1 MQLFD
6 TPNALLVNVGY
17 LFAYIL
23 LFFLSKWLKGIF
35 SSYNLD
41 EQLTEYDNNAVSVSA
56 AGFFIAIT
64 IVFLGAIADTT
75 SQATVILEGTER
87 VIRDIA
93 LDKETL
99 TDFMIV
105 IGYAVGGIFLLL
117 LSRIINQRAILY
129 KFSVD
134 KEIVKDQNPGTGAVE
149 AGAYIASGLIIAGSI
164 HGEGGGPLTAIVFYA
179 IGQICLI
186 LFALLYAKLTP
197 YSVHDEIEKDNVAA
211 GLGFSGGLISIGIIL
226 MRAVS
231 GDFQGWGEDLIAV
244 AMDILIVFVYLIA
257 VRFVFDRFVLRNSD
271 LNTEIAQD
279 QNLGAGLL
287 EMVVAISFSTVL
299 YFVL

>member
-1 MQLFD
+1 MQLLE

-23 LFFLSKWLKGIF
+23 LFFLSKWLKGLF

-56 AGFFIAIT
+56 AGYFIAVT
-64 IVFLGAIADTT
+64 IIFLGAIADTP
-75 SQATVILEGTER
+75 QAVISLEGTER
-87 VIRDIA
+87 IVRDID
-93 LDKETL
+93 LNKDTL
-99 TDFMIV
+99 ADFMIV
-105 IGYAVGGIFLLL
+105 IGYAVGGIFLLM

-134 KEIVKDQNPGTGAVE
+134 KEIIKDQNPGTGAVE
-149 AGAYIASGLIIAGSI
+149 AGAYIASALIIAGSI

-186 LFALLYAKLTP
+186 LFAILYAKLTP
-197 YSVHDEIEKDNVAA
+197 YSVHDEIERDNVAA
-211 GLGFSGGLISIGIIL
+211 GLGFAGGLISIGIIL

-231 GDFQGWGEDLIAV
+231 GDFNGWGEDLIAV
-244 AMDILIVFVYLIA
+244 GMDILIVFVYLIG
-257 VRFVFDRFVLRNSD
+257 VRFIFDRFVLRNSD
-271 LNTEIAQD
+271 LNTEIAED

>member
-1 MQLFD
+1 MQLLE

-23 LFFLSKWLKGIF
+23 LFFLSKWLKGLF

-56 AGFFIAIT
+56 AGYFIAVT
-64 IVFLGAIADTT
+64 IIFLGAIADTP
-75 SQATVILEGTER
+75 QAVISLEGAER
-87 VIRDIA
+87 IVRDID
-93 LDKETL
+93 LSKDTL
-99 TDFMIV
+99 ADFMIV
-105 IGYAVGGIFLLL
+105 IGYAVGGIFLLM

-134 KEIVKDQNPGTGAVE
+134 KEIIKDQNPGTGAVE
-149 AGAYIASGLIIAGSI
+149 AGAYIASALIIAGSI

-186 LFALLYAKLTP
+186 LFAILYAKLTP
-197 YSVHDEIEKDNVAA
+197 YSVHDEIERDNVAA
-211 GLGFSGGLISIGIIL
+211 GLGFAGGLISIGIIL

-231 GDFQGWGEDLIAV
+231 GDFNGWGEDLIAV
-244 AMDILIVFVYLIA
+244 GMDILIVFVYLIG
-257 VRFVFDRFVLRNSD
+257 VRFIFDRFVLRNSD
-271 LNTEIAQD
+271 LNTEIAED